1 MYVVCYENVCIK
13 NNKLNEN
20 MSRNKHTRKFF
31 YSFGGHNIAQHML
44 IFGWWWTFT
53 SEVKQWEDNECL

>member
-44 IFGWWWTFT
+44 IFGW
-53 SEVKQWEDNECL
+53 